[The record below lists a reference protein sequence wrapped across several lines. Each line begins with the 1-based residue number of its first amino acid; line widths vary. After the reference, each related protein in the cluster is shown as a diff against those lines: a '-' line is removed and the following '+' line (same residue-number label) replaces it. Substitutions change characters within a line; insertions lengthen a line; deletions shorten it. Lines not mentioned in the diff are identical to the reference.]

1 MVMRECSQC
10 IWAVR
15 GDQRSQGHGCSF
27 TAMGLNNLGFP
38 RCQGQSWNFLNIS
51 FSNSHVDSVRC
62 SFSNRF
68 QPEEA
73 VSLCFVSLAA
83 VLDHLQIMGHTSKEL
98 QLFCS
103 QRLQQHPKRCLD
115 QLLIWPAQNLPWVSS
130 KMLFGSPGALLS
142 EGWFQNVWLKMRGD
156 FCPGAMVAECRW
168 ELTRKVSVSTSTVH
182 NWEVEVEQRIVN
194 YIP

>member
-27 TAMGLNNLGFP
+27 TAVGLNNLGFP

-68 QPEEA
+68 QPEAA
-73 VSLCFVSLAA
+73 VSLCFISLAA

-103 QRLQQHPKRCLD
+103 QRLQQHPKRRLD

-130 KMLFGSPGALLS
+130 KCFLDLQVPFCQRDGSRMCGWRWGVISVPVPWWLSADGSSPGRFQWVQALFTT
-142 EGWFQNVWLKMRGD
+142 GKW
-156 FCPGAMVAECRW
+156 RW
-168 ELTRKVSVSTSTVH
+168 
-182 NWEVEVEQRIVN
+182 NNI
-194 YIP
+194 